1 MIIGVDKGHTVQN
14 GGVCGACGLLK
25 ESVENRPVGNKVIE
39 KLRILGHKV
48 IDCSCDYS
56 KDRNEQLAAIVKKAN
71 AQELDLFLSLH
82 LNAGGGTGAEV
93 YTTNTSGAKK
103 EAKKLIDTYCNR
115 TGFKNRGHKYGEFY
129 VLRHTV
135 APAMLIEMAF
145 VDTEADF
152 KKWNDL
158 GSELIANAIVEGITG
173 QVVQEKPI
181 DKPSVPSNSFN
192 SYTVKITTDVLN
204 VRSGPGTANKV
215 TTQVKKNEVYT
226 IIEESNGWGKLKSG
240 AGWISLEY
248 TSRTSTSIPA
258 DKPTQTIKVGSKVK
272 VSGSKYATGQNIPS
286 WVKSNVYT
294 VQQLKGDKALIKE
307 IKSWVYTKDLKLV

>member
-39 KLRILGHKV
+39 KLRILGHTV

-56 KDRNEQLAAIVKKAN
+56 KDRDEQLAAIVKKAN
-71 AQELDLFLSLH
+71 AQKLDLFLSLH

-93 YTTNTSGAKK
+93 YTTNTSGAKS

-115 TGFKNRGHKYGEFY
+115 TGFKNRGHKYAEFY

-145 VDTEADF
+145 VDTEADY

-158 GSELIANAIVEGITG
+158 GAELIANAIVEGITG
-173 QVVQEKPI
+173 QVAQEKPVET
-181 DKPSVPSNSFN
+181 PSTT
-192 SYTVKITTDVLN
+192 SYTVKITADVLN
-204 VRSGPGTANKV
+204 VRAGAGTNYKV
-215 TTQVKKNEVYT
+215 NTQVRKGEVYT
-226 IIEESNGWGKLKSG
+226 IVGESNGWGKLKSG
-240 AGWISLEY
+240 AGWISLKY
-248 TSRTSTSIPA
+248 TSKNCPSTPA
-258 DKPTQTIKVGSKVK
+258 NKPNQTIKIGSKVK
-272 VSGSKYATGQNIPS
+272 IVGSKYATGQSIPS
-286 WVKSNVYT
+286 WVKDNVYT
-294 VQQLKGDKALIKE
+294 VQQIKGDRALIKE
-307 IKSWVYTKDLKLV
+307 ITSWVYTNDLKLV

>member
-39 KLRILGHKV
+39 KLRILGHTV

-56 KDRNEQLAAIVKKAN
+56 KDRDEQLAAIVKKAN
-71 AQELDLFLSLH
+71 AQKLDLFLSLH

-93 YTTNTSGAKK
+93 YTTNTSGAKS

-115 TGFKNRGHKYGEFY
+115 TGFKNRGHKYAEFY

-145 VDTEADF
+145 VDTEADY

-158 GSELIANAIVEGITG
+158 GAELIANAIVEGITG

-181 DKPSVPSNSFN
+181 ETPSTT
-192 SYTVKITTDVLN
+192 SYTVKITADVLN
-204 VRSGPGTANKV
+204 VRAGAGTNYKV
-215 TTQVKKNEVYT
+215 NTQVRKGEVYT
-226 IIEESNGWGKLKSG
+226 IVGESNGWGKLKSG
-240 AGWISLEY
+240 AGWISLKY
-248 TSRTSTSIPA
+248 TSKNGPSTPA
-258 DKPTQTIKVGSKVK
+258 NKPTQTIKVGSKVK
-272 VSGSKYATGQNIPS
+272 IVGFKYATGQSIPS
-286 WVKSNVYT
+286 WVKDNVYT
-294 VQQLKGDKALIKE
+294 VQQIKGDRALIKE
-307 IKSWVYTKDLKLV
+307 ITSWVYTKDLKLV

>member
-39 KLRILGHKV
+39 KLRALGNTV

-56 KDRNEQLAAIVKKAN
+56 KDRDEQLAAIVKKAN
-71 AQELDLFLSLH
+71 AQKLDLFLSLH

-93 YTTNTSGAKK
+93 YTTNTSGAKS

-115 TGFKNRGHKYGEFY
+115 TGFKNRGHKYAEFY

-145 VDTEADF
+145 VDTEADY

-158 GSELIANAIVEGITG
+158 GAELIANAIVEGITG
-173 QVVQEKPI
+173 QAVQEKPVET
-181 DKPSVPSNSFN
+181 PSTT
-192 SYTVKITTDVLN
+192 SYTVKITADVLN
-204 VRSGPGTANKV
+204 VRAGAGTNYKV
-215 TTQVKKNEVYT
+215 NTQVRKGEVYT
-226 IIEESNGWGKLKSG
+226 IVGESNGWGKLKSG
-240 AGWISLEY
+240 AGWISLKY
-248 TSRTSTSIPA
+248 TSKNGPSTPA
-258 DKPTQTIKVGSKVK
+258 NKPTQTIKVGSKVK
-272 VSGSKYATGQNIPS
+272 IVGSKYATGQSIPS
-286 WVKSNVYT
+286 WVKDNVYT
-294 VQQLKGDKALIKE
+294 VQQIKGDRALIKE
-307 IKSWVYTKDLKLV
+307 ITSWVYTKDLKLV

>member
-39 KLRILGHKV
+39 KLRILGHTV

-56 KDRNEQLAAIVKKAN
+56 KDRDEQLAAIVKKAN
-71 AQELDLFLSLH
+71 AQKLDLFLSLH

-93 YTTNTSGAKK
+93 YTTNTSGAKS

-115 TGFKNRGHKYGEFY
+115 TGFKNRGHKYAEFY

-145 VDTEADF
+145 VDTEVDF

-158 GSELIANAIVEGITG
+158 GAELIANAIVEGITG
-173 QVVQEKPI
+173 QVVQEKPV
-181 DKPSVPSNSFN
+181 DKPIQPSTT
-192 SYTVKITTDVLN
+192 SYTVKVTADVLN
-204 VRSGPGTANKV
+204 VRAGAGTNYNV
-215 TTQVKKNEVYT
+215 NTQVRKGEVYT
-226 IIEESNGWGKLKSG
+226 IVGESNGWGKLKSG
-240 AGWISLEY
+240 VGWISLKY
-248 TSRTSTSIPA
+248 TSKNCESISA
-258 DKPTQTIKVGSKVK
+258 NKPTQTLKVGSRIKIT
-272 VSGSKYATGQNIPS
+272 GSKYATGQNILS
-286 WVKSNVYT
+286 WVKDNVYT
-294 VQQLKGDKALIKE
+294 VQQIKGDRALIKE
-307 IKSWVYTKDLKLV
+307 ITSWVYTKDLKLV

>member
-39 KLRILGHKV
+39 KLRILGHTV

-56 KDRNEQLAAIVKKAN
+56 KDRDEQLAAIVKKAN
-71 AQELDLFLSLH
+71 AQKLDLFLSLH

-93 YTTNTSGAKK
+93 YTTNTSGAKS

-115 TGFKNRGHKYGEFY
+115 TGFKNRGHKYAEFY

-145 VDTEADF
+145 VDTEADY

-158 GSELIANAIVEGITG
+158 GAELIANAIVEGITG
-173 QVVQEKPI
+173 QVVQEKPVET
-181 DKPSVPSNSFN
+181 PSTT
-192 SYTVKITTDVLN
+192 SYTVKITADVLN
-204 VRSGPGTANKV
+204 VRAGAGTNYKV
-215 TTQVKKNEVYT
+215 NTQV
-226 IIEESNGWGKLKSG
+226 
-240 AGWISLEY
+240 
-248 TSRTSTSIPA
+248 R
-258 DKPTQTIKVGSKVK
+258 
-272 VSGSKYATGQNIPS
+272 
-286 WVKSNVYT
+286 
-294 VQQLKGDKALIKE
+294 KGE
-307 IKSWVYTKDLKLV
+307 I

>member
-39 KLRILGHKV
+39 KLRILGHTV

-56 KDRNEQLAAIVKKAN
+56 KDRDEQLAAIVKKAN
-71 AQELDLFLSLH
+71 AQKLDLFLSLH

-93 YTTNTSGAKK
+93 YTTNTSGAKS

-115 TGFKNRGHKYGEFY
+115 TGFKNRGHKYAEFY

-145 VDTEADF
+145 VDTESDF

-158 GSELIANAIVEGITG
+158 GAELIANAIVEGITG
-173 QVVQEKPI
+173 QVVQEKPVEN
-181 DKPSVPSNSFN
+181 KPI
-192 SYTVKITTDVLN
+192 VKEESKLLKN
-204 VRSGPGTANKV
+204 C
-215 TTQVKKNEVYT
+215 KKNVVRYGSKGTYVYMLQS
-226 IIEESNGWGKLKSG
+226 ILVSLGYNPKGIDGHCGNGCVAAIKAYQRDNGLSVDGSCGPATW
-240 AGWISLEY
+240 
-248 TSRTSTSIPA
+248 TSI
-258 DKPTQTIKVGSKVK
+258 
-272 VSGSKYATGQNIPS
+272 
-286 WVKSNVYT
+286 
-294 VQQLKGDKALIKE
+294 L
-307 IKSWVYTKDLKLV
+307 TK